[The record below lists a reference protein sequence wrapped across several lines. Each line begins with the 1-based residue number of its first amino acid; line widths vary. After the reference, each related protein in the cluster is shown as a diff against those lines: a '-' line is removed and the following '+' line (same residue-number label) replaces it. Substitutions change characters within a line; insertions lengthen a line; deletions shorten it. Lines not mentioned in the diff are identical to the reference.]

1 VTASSPANARERQ
14 KAERRAALLLSAR
27 QLMARDGY
35 LGVRL
40 EDIGRAAGVSGPA
53 VYRHFPS
60 KDAVLAELLIDVSER
75 LLASALAVQRVAESA
90 DALLRGLIDL
100 HVDFALTEPELI
112 LIDDRDRS
120 HLAPAVLDRM
130 LRVQRRYVAIWFEAV
145 GVASPSGDAAVDR
158 LRVHAVLGLINST
171 PRASRKTARDV
182 TRTVVSEM
190 AFASLSFGV
199 VEGNAEPTP
208 LAVRRPS

>member
-1 VTASSPANARERQ
+1 
-14 KAERRAALLLSAR
+14 
-27 QLMARDGY
+27 MARDGY

-60 KDAVLAELLIDVSER
+60 KEAVLAELLIDVSER
-75 LLASALAVQRVAESA
+75 LLASGLAVQRAAESA

-120 HLAPAVLDRM
+120 HLTPAVLDRM
-130 LRVQRRYVAIWFEAV
+130 LRIQRRYVAIWIKAV
-145 GVASPSGDAAVDR
+145 DGAKPSGDAAVDR
-158 LRVHAVLGLINST
+158 IRVHAVLGLINST
-171 PRASRKTARDV
+171 PRASRRAAGSV
-182 TRTVVSEM
+182 TRAVVSEM
-190 AFASLSFGV
+190 ALSSLGLSAADGP
-199 VEGNAEPTP
+199 G
-208 LAVRRPS
+208 